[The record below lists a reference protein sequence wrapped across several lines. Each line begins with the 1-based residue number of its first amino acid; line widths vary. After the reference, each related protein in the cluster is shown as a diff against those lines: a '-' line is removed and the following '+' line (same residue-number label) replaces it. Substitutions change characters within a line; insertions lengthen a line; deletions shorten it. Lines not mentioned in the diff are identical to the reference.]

1 MFEQIVGAV
10 CLISA
15 LILFVAINVIE
26 YVQHL
31 RMTAWK

>member
-1 MFEQIVGAV
+1 MFEQIVGAG
-10 CLISA
+10 CLIFV

-31 RMTAWK
+31 RMTAFK

>member
-1 MFEQIVGAV
+1 MLEQIVGAV
-10 CLISA
+10 CLIIA
-15 LILFVAINVIE
+15 LILFVTINVIE